1 MYVTR
6 PLSMYRRHPDT
17 LTLPPS
23 DGPNSGYL
31 VILDDEAVTTTY
43 GDDTDDVA
51 IIPVVNQPLSLNR
64 EAWTNSREED
74 MGTNFFGGRH
84 VKDVKPKPLDPSDL
98 YKQVEIIPKKPYC
111 FSAKAVT
118 SDEFSTG
125 FLRNKNRHVN
135 ISTPRH
141 YRLNEALGPNY
152 SLRAHFPNFDFPLLN
167 GCSANVIVGKWY
179 CPFMFVKEETL
190 NLKDQ
195 MKKSMFYEMTLEQR
209 WEKIFSCDNDNNNE
223 KNVVFVDVDVQT
235 EKVYH
240 AGREAVL
247 NEREVS
253 SNGVLEWFMSFDG
266 AGNESRVGLSML
278 VVERIK
284 WEEERVGGLGWEEKK
299 NEDSFNS
306 LYDVERP
313 HYKEEIVFG
322 PGMTYEQE
330 HPDTHTLPPS
340 DGPNSGYLVI
350 LDDEA
355 MITTCFGW
363 CDENSIRELP
373 FPQNQDLT
381 IDDGDDTNDVAII
394 PVVNQPLSLNR
405 YYVIQLEI
413 IPKKPYCFSAKA
425 VTSDGFPT
433 GFLRNKNR
441 HVNISTP
448 SHYRLNEA
456 LGPNYS
462 LRAHFPNFDFP
473 LLNGCSANV
482 IVGKWYCP
490 FMFVKEA
497 TLNLKDQMKKSMF
510 YEMTLEQRWEKIFSC
525 DNDNNN
531 EKNVVFVDVDVQTEK
546 VYHAEREAV
555 LNERE
560 VSSNGVL

>member
-31 VILDDEAVTTTY
+31 VILDDEAVTTTCFGY
-43 GDDTDDVA
+43 QDLTIEDGDDTDDVA

-64 EAWTNSREED
+64 YDVIVRHGKEAWTNSREED

-179 CPFMFVKEETL
+179 CPFMFVKE
-190 NLKDQ
+190 
-195 MKKSMFYEMTLEQR
+195 
-209 WEKIFSCDNDNNNE
+209 
-223 KNVVFVDVDVQT
+223 
-235 EKVYH
+235 
-240 AGREAVL
+240 
-247 NEREVS
+247 
-253 SNGVLEWFMSFDG
+253 
-266 AGNESRVGLSML
+266 
-278 VVERIK
+278 
-284 WEEERVGGLGWEEKK
+284 
-299 NEDSFNS
+299 
-306 LYDVERP
+306 
-313 HYKEEIVFG
+313 
-322 PGMTYEQE
+322 
-330 HPDTHTLPPS
+330 
-340 DGPNSGYLVI
+340 
-350 LDDEA
+350 
-355 MITTCFGW
+355 
-363 CDENSIRELP
+363 
-373 FPQNQDLT
+373 
-381 IDDGDDTNDVAII
+381 
-394 PVVNQPLSLNR
+394 
-405 YYVIQLEI
+405 
-413 IPKKPYCFSAKA
+413 
-425 VTSDGFPT
+425 
-433 GFLRNKNR
+433 
-441 HVNISTP
+441 
-448 SHYRLNEA
+448 
-456 LGPNYS
+456 
-462 LRAHFPNFDFP
+462 
-473 LLNGCSANV
+473 
-482 IVGKWYCP
+482 
-490 FMFVKEA
+490 A

-531 EKNVVFVDVDVQTEK
+531 EKNVKRFSHWFMSFDGARNESRVGLSMLVVKRIKWEEERVGWLGREERKMKVDKNEKYGGISRWSKFACFVLVERFVLKRMDGSTVL
-546 VYHAEREAV
+546 VYEFKHTHNIKSKWE
-555 LNERE
+555 
-560 VSSNGVL
+560 